1 MAPFTSINFYLLAL
15 IYLVLVM
22 LFKYILKF
30 KHYAIFTFVVTFL
43 YLSLYI
49 KFGYSAISYGIFSY
63 FFIKYLSTKINH
75 KLVSSIILV
84 IPMLL
89 FKLKVDLPIL
99 YFIGLSFVTFRA
111 IQTSIDYN
119 KKEEFKFI
127 DFFNFLFFIPA
138 LLIGPLDRFKEF
150 TNKCKVGFDSINVL
164 NIESGFSEFI
174 KGVLYKYVI
183 AEFIYRYW
191 LNDFIFEKDTTFY
204 FLNDM
209 YAYLFYL
216 FFDFAGY
223 SALACGFSKMI
234 GITLPFNFN
243 KPFLAVNPPEFW
255 QRWHASLTNWLTDYV
270 FKPTYK
276 WLSGFQKLKKYPITK
291 QNLAIFLTLFIM
303 GCWNGFEP
311 QYIYSGLIYALY
323 SIIHNIYTIECR
335 KKQKDV
341 IFGTIG
347 IKYTRYISLFLLF
360 NFTAFALYVFSG
372 RCL

>member
-22 LFKYILKF
+22 LFKFILKH
-30 KHYAIFTFVVTFL
+30 KHYATFTFLFTFL

-49 KFGYSAISYGIFSY
+49 KFGFSAIAYSIFSY
-63 FFIKYLSTKINH
+63 FFIKYWSIRINH
-75 KLVSSIILV
+75 KLVSSIILL

-89 FKLKVDLPIL
+89 FKLKVDVPIL
-99 YFIGLSFVTFRA
+99 YFIGLSFVTFRS
-111 IQTSIDYN
+111 IQTNIDYN

-150 TNKCKVGFDSINVL
+150 TIKCKDGFKTINFV
-164 NIESGFSEFI
+164 NIESGFSEFM

-191 LNDFIFEKDTTFY
+191 LNDFVFEKDTVFY

-234 GITLPFNFN
+234 GISIPFNFN
-243 KPFLAVNPPEFW
+243 KPFLALNPPEFW

-270 FKPTYK
+270 FKPAYK
-276 WLSGFQKLKKYPITK
+276 WLSGFQSLKKYPITK

-347 IKYTRYISLFLLF
+347 LKYTRYISLFLLF